1 LRDEI
6 KKIKRNRNQKKMNQ
20 IQNNYKIKD
29 TTEFLKVWHEY
40 QGQGERKET
49 EKKKFIVAKP
59 LSA

>member
-40 QGQGERKET
+40 QGQGERKER
-49 EKKKFIVAKP
+49 EKKKFIIAKP